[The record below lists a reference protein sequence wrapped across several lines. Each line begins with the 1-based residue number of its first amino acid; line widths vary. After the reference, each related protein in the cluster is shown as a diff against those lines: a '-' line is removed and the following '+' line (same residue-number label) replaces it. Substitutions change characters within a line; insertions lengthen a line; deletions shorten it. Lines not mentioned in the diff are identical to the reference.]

1 MSLTFRTILIAG
13 GFAFAFASWSAASAA
28 TDPAAEAVVRQTQ
41 IQWEKIKFTMPT
53 GSDQTDAIAALND
66 KIDAAAAKYP
76 GDVDIQIWDG
86 IVTSEHAGMASA
98 FSALRLAKRA
108 RKILQKAYEMDPKAL
123 DAGAP
128 TSLGVLYYR
137 VPGFPVA
144 FGDKQKARQLL
155 EEAVHTAPQGMDA
168 EYFYGDFLYSEGD
181 YRNAIA
187 VFETALKIPP
197 DPDRPIWDKNRRLVI
212 KQRLNEIK
220 SKS

>member
-1 MSLTFRTILIAG
+1 MSVISRTLLIAG
-13 GFAFAFASWSAASAA
+13 GLAAALASWTVSSAASN
-28 TDPAAEAVVRQTQ
+28 PAADAIVRQTQ
-41 IQWEKIKFTMPT
+41 LKWEKIKFTMPT
-53 GSDQTDAIAALND
+53 GSRQTDAIAGLND
-66 KIDAAAAKYP
+66 EIDAAAARYP
-76 GDVDIQIWDG
+76 GNVDIQIWDG
-86 IVTSEHAGMASA
+86 IVTSEHAGMANA

-108 RKILQKAYEMDPKAL
+108 RKILEKAYETDPKAL

-144 FGDKQKARQLL
+144 FGDKKKARALL

-168 EYFYGDFLYSEGD
+168 EYFYGDFLFNEGD
-181 YRNAIA
+181 YPRATA

-197 DPDRPIWDKNRRLVI
+197 DPDRPLWDKNRRLVI
-212 KQRLNEIK
+212 EQRISQMK

>member
-1 MSLTFRTILIAG
+1 MSMMSVTMLIAG
-13 GFAFAFASWSAASAA
+13 GVAFAVSSWSAASAS
-28 TDPAAEAVVRQTQ
+28 DPAADAIVQQTQ
-41 IQWEKIKFTMPT
+41 LKWEKIKFDLPP
-53 GSDQTDAIAALND
+53 GNGQADAIAALND
-66 KIDAAAAKYP
+66 QIDAAAAKYP
-76 GDVDIQIWDG
+76 DDVDVQIWDG

-108 RKILQKAYEMDPKAL
+108 RKILEKAYGMDATAL

-144 FGDKQKARQLL
+144 FGDKKKARKLL

-168 EYFYGDFLYSEGD
+168 EYFYGDFLYSEGE
-181 YRNAIA
+181 YRKATA

-212 KQRLNEIK
+212 EQRLNEIK